1 VEISEVAKRSGFP
14 ASRLRYYEE
23 RGLICSIGRR
33 GLRRIY
39 GPRIFDQLAVIALG
53 QAAGFSLDEIAEMFA
68 PDGRTDIKRDMLDA
82 KASELDRTIRKL
94 SALRDGLKHA
104 ASCPEEHHTDC
115 PTFQR
120 LLKVAALGERRSS
133 GAHAKMARKT
143 PKLLRK

>member
-23 RGLICSIGRR
+23 RGLISSIGRR
-33 GLRRIY
+33 GLRRLY

-53 QAAGFSLDEIAEMFA
+53 QAAGFSLDEIAMMFA
-68 PDGRTDIKRDMLDA
+68 PDGRPDINRDMLEA
-82 KASELDRTIRKL
+82 KASELDRTIREL

-104 ASCPEEHHTDC
+104 ASCPHAHHSDC
-115 PTFQR
+115 PKFKR

-133 GAHAKMARKT
+133 VGLSKPSRKT
-143 PKLLRK
+143 SKLRRN